1 MSSSLISPCVKWGMV
16 KRAEACAV
24 NWAVCSGKCDKCRYL
39 DECETNRSF
48 KFPDDAACTI
58 KKKEILKKWSKEDDY
73 G

>member
-1 MSSSLISPCVKWGMV
+1 MSSSLISPCVKWGMD

-24 NWAVCSGKCDKCRYL
+24 NWAVCSGKCDKCKYL

>member
-1 MSSSLISPCVKWGMV
+1 MSSSLISPCVKWGMD
-16 KRAEACAV
+16 KKAEACAV

-58 KKKEILKKWSKEDDY
+58 KKKEILKKWSKEDDH